1 MSEPATSPDVLVA
14 GGGPSGLAAAYRLQQ
29 AGHRVRVLE
38 AGPRAGSKMAVRRRD
53 GFLLDTGAIFLPSTY
68 DHLLGLAREIGLGP
82 ELAEGAFVFG
92 LAAHGRIHH
101 LDGKRPLRGFARLG
115 SLSRR
120 AKLEC
125 VRLAPEAGR
134 SRLATPARIEEAG
147 RFDTETLA
155 AWAER
160 ALTPELRERLIS
172 PAIRGIFASEPD
184 QVSRVEF
191 LGILAL
197 FAGARLLAFRG
208 GMAAYP
214 DALAARLDVTCGA
227 EVREVLQTPDGAR
240 VTWRDA
246 AGEHVEDVRGCV
258 VALPAQFAA
267 GVRPDLEPWR
277 AGWLGAVRRGKVLT
291 PNIALSRAPANL
303 HAAYTLVPRVEHP
316 FLGGLSLD
324 HLKGPGRVPPGK
336 GLLTPTLMTAWC
348 EAHFEDDDDT
358 IAAAALAAV
367 ETLVPGSSA
376 AAEFVEVTRWE
387 QQYSPVGH
395 YARLGEFR
403 ARTRRDDRTVHLAGE
418 YLSAPNLNAATAS
431 GEAAAAALDRALST
445 STATRRPAPAAA

>member
-1 MSEPATSPDVLVA
+1 MRDHSPVTPDVIVA

-38 AGPRAGSKMAVRRRD
+38 AGARAGSKMAVRRRD

-68 DHLLGLAREIGLGP
+68 DHLLGIAREIGLGD

-92 LAAHGRIHH
+92 LVAHGQVHH
-101 LDGKRPLRGFARLG
+101 LDGTRPLRSFARLG

-120 AKLEC
+120 AKAEC
-125 VRLAPEAGR
+125 VRLTPEAAR

-160 ALTPELRERLIS
+160 ALTPELRERLVS
-172 PAIRGIFASEPD
+172 PAIRGIFASEPN

-197 FAGARLLAFRG
+197 FAGARLLAFRE

-214 DALAARLDVTCGA
+214 DALAARLDVACGA
-227 EVREVLQTPDGAR
+227 EVREITQTADGAR

-246 AGEHVEDVRGCV
+246 AGEHVDDVRGCV
-258 VALPAQFAA
+258 VALPAQLAA
-267 GVRPDLEPWR
+267 QVRPDLDAWR

-291 PNIALSRAPANL
+291 PNIALSREPAGL
-303 HAAYTLVPRVEHP
+303 HAAYTMVPRVEHP
-316 FLGGLSLD
+316 FVGGLSLD
-324 HLKGPGRVPPGK
+324 HLKGPGRVPAGK
-336 GLLTPTLMTAWC
+336 ALITPTLMTAWC
-348 EAHFEDDDDT
+348 EAHFEDDDDA
-358 IAAAALAAV
+358 IARTVIEAI
-367 ETLVPGSSA
+367 ETLVPGTA
-376 AAEFVEVTRWE
+376 GAAEFVEVARWE

-395 YARLGEFR
+395 YAQLAEFR
-403 ARTRRDDRTVHLAGE
+403 ARTRSEDRTVHLAGE

-431 GEAAAAALDRALST
+431 GEAAAAALGDALRP
-445 STATRRPAPAAA
+445 TAQGTRR

>member
-1 MSEPATSPDVLVA
+1 MSDGAGTPDVLVV

-38 AGPRAGSKMAVRRRD
+38 AGARVGSKMAVRRRE

-68 DHLLGLAREIGLGP
+68 AHLLGIAREIGLGD
-82 ELAEGAFVFG
+82 ELVAGTFVFG

-101 LDGKRPLRGFARLG
+101 LDGTRPLRGFARLG

-125 VRLAPEAGR
+125 VRLAPEAAR
-134 SRLATPARIEEAG
+134 SRLATPGRIEEAG

-160 ALTPELRERLIS
+160 ALTPELRERLVS

-197 FAGARLLAFRG
+197 FAGARLLAFRE
-208 GMAAYP
+208 GMATYP

-227 EVREVLQTPDGAR
+227 EVLEVLQTGDGAR

-246 AGEHVEDVRGCV
+246 GGEHVEEVRGCV

-267 GVRPDLEPWR
+267 SVRADLDPWR

-291 PNIALSRAPANL
+291 PNIALSREPAGL
-303 HAAYTLVPRVEHP
+303 RAAYTMVPRVEHP
-316 FLGGLSLD
+316 FLGGISLD

-336 GLLTPTLMTAWC
+336 GLLTPTLMTDWC
-348 EAHFEDDDDT
+348 EAHFEDDDAT
-358 IAAAALAAV
+358 VARAALEAV
-367 ETLVPGSSA
+367 EALVPGTA
-376 AAEFVEVTRWE
+376 DAAEFVEVARWE

-395 YARLGEFR
+395 YAQLAEFR
-403 ARTRRDDRTVHLAGE
+403 ARTRRADRTVHLAGE

-431 GEAAAAALDRALST
+431 GEAAAGALDRALAT
-445 STATRRPAPAAA
+445 TRRSAPAAA